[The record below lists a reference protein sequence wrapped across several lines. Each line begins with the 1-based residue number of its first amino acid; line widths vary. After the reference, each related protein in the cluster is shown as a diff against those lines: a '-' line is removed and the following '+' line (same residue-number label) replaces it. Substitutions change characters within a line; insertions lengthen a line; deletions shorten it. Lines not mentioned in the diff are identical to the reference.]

1 VKAANPPP
9 APAAI
14 PEGDA
19 LAPTVALEKWI
30 AGVHD
35 EETARLAK
43 LNELE
48 SYLYKVRDWTTGK
61 DGALLKPAEGKLDS
75 WMMWVEDM
83 RYEDSTTLAQY
94 TDKFNEI
101 QNFMHTECKEFF
113 DKEAKK
119 KADEEEKLRKEA
131 EAEAARRKE
140 LGMDFDKDERKMSK
154 DERFR
159 LAGKNKEEGNE
170 LFKAGKHD
178 DAIRRWKKA
187 CEHLTRPEVKENLS
201 PEEKEKADAIMTSCY
216 INTAQSYIKAA
227 TGVEATDKNAAE
239 PFYKKAMTACDNA
252 LQIGENVKAR
262 FRRALC
268 YESSASCRRR
278 ARTSPRGS
286 RPTRRT
292 RIFSRPKRGS
302 RS

>member
-1 VKAANPPP
+1 
-9 APAAI
+9 
-14 PEGDA
+14 
-19 LAPTVALEKWI
+19 
-30 AGVHD
+30 
-35 EETARLAK
+35 
-43 LNELE
+43 
-48 SYLYKVRDWTTGK
+48 
-61 DGALLKPAEGKLDS
+61 
-75 WMMWVEDM
+75 MMWVEDM

-101 QNFMHTECKEFF
+101 QNFMHTECKAFF

-187 CEHLTRPEVKENLS
+187 CEHLTRPEVKENMT
-201 PEEKEKADAIMTSCY
+201 PDEKEQATQIMTTCHV
-216 INTAQSYIKAA
+216 NTAQSYITAA
-227 TGVEATDKNAAE
+227 KQQETAAGKNEAAV
-239 PFYKKAMTACDNA
+239 FYKKAMNSLDTALEMADT
-252 LQIGENVKAR
+252 IKAR
-262 FRRALC
+262 FRRSICHEKLGDLVKAMDDINAGLAL
-268 YESSASCRRR
+268 EPENADFKK
-278 ARTSPRGS
+278 AKV
-286 RPTRRT
+286 
-292 RIFSRPKRGS
+292 RIEKLQEQEKAKAKKMYG
-302 RS
+302 